1 MMTLYTAIGTYKLN
15 THGLPTVISGD
26 KEYGLS
32 AHELLLWTCL
42 SFRILTYR
50 ELRAEF
56 YEKERELHI
65 LGELDF
71 DHYLNRLIMR
81 RLVVTGKDCT
91 GADALYD
98 LLGHLHVQSIPN
110 SFFVKAATFVP
121 HCLWQRRTLMLYLRA
136 LPSAPIAEELPTP
149 SPARPVVPD
158 DTETRQD
165 LEMMMQHIS
174 LRISEKLKSAYPD
187 AIWKWCKKPSLEEL
201 LRGAT
206 VRIKV
211 EAMAQ
216 YTHADISF
224 DRFGRIHV
232 EPMKIGSFTSP
243 DTPEDTD
250 PDEEPAG
257 EPAVVDVRAWYELVG
272 QTVLETQITELNAT
286 GHSKLVIKE
295 NGDIV
300 INRQKKEVLVTTLDA
315 LPGKNYWNE
324 LVSILEEN
332 ELNAKI
338 AGNGLQV
345 SWIM

>member
-1 MMTLYTAIGTYKLN
+1 MKKNGFAN
-15 THGLPTVISGD
+15 
-26 KEYGLS
+26 
-32 AHELLLWTCL
+32 
-42 SFRILTYR
+42 SFRILAITLVALAVFTPKKYSQTAMASAMALWLIIMIGGFLIR
-50 ELRAEF
+50 KLKSRKTNPRSHKPVRRIPLRN
-56 YEKERELHI
+56 H
-65 LGELDF
+65 
-71 DHYLNRLIMR
+71 
-81 RLVVTGKDCT
+81 
-91 GADALYD
+91 
-98 LLGHLHVQSIPN
+98 P
-110 SFFVKAATFVP
+110 
-121 HCLWQRRTLMLYLRA
+121 

-187 AIWKWCKKPSLEEL
+187 AIWKWYKKPSLEEL

-315 LPGKNYWNE
+315 FPGKNYWNE